1 MNSNNKRK
9 NRRIDISNEA
19 TITFLGVRGEMEVSV
34 KDISSSGMRVIIS
47 GRVVGAGASLGVKLR
62 INDRQIACKGK
73 VTWALPLRPGLG
85 NISVFDVGV
94 DFIGLKPEDR
104 EFLEK
109 FIEDK
114 PNASDL

>member
-1 MNSNNKRK
+1 MGNNNKRK
-9 NRRIDISNEA
+9 SRRTSISSEA
-19 TITFLGVRGEMEVSV
+19 TIIFLDVRGEMKVSV
-34 KDISSSGMRVIIS
+34 KDISSSGMRIIIS
-47 GRVVGAGASLGVKLR
+47 GRIVGAGTPLGVKLR
-62 INDRQIACKGK
+62 INDRQIECKGK

-94 DFIGLKPEDR
+94 NFIELKPEDR

-114 PNASDL
+114 PNANDL